1 MAEEKEIEELKKV
14 EENLKE
20 VKEILNK
27 AKSYTE
33 DRIRNA
39 LEMNDSNKVTI
50 LQYIERKLDLAED
63 VLNDITKNYEYIK
76 TMTYLKEA
84 RDKLMS
90 ARFWVTD
97 TLGALNRDETEIITY
112 EMEEMIK
119 KMEEMEEMI
128 KGFITGERE
137 PPIIRFKIKR
147 FLGNVKEGLKD
158 KDNIKLMIYT
168 IFVILIFAGMM
179 YLAIIYN

>member
-119 KMEEMEEMI
+119 
-128 KGFITGERE
+128 GFITGERE